1 MEKIFEKVATE
12 NAQIFKIVV
21 LKKTDDVINIY
32 SELTITP
39 NKKVEEIKEIW
50 LLENL
55 IKGFDIDNANIS
67 EGDSSVCINTR
78 HPQDNV
84 SASLAISWDELTDDE
99 MEYVKNNLK
108 MFNY

>member
-1 MEKIFEKVATE
+1 MKNCNEKVATE
-12 NAQIFKIVV
+12 NAQIFKMVL
-21 LKKTDDVINIY
+21 LKKVGDIISTY

-84 SASLAISWDELTDDE
+84 SASLVINWEELTDNE
-99 MEYVKNNLK
+99 MELIKGVA
-108 MFNY
+108 